1 MTHTNPHDGPYDPMD
16 NPEVAHE
23 DSDVNVRAILMSG
36 AGLLIVGVIVHV
48 LMWWLFAVFERQAA
62 ANDPQTSPL
71 AVPATDMPTTTAS
84 PYFGTA
90 AAPQL
95 LTNEPAVLLKHRATE
110 QQQLQ
115 TGGWVNQA
123 GGVARI
129 RRRHRQ
135 IVR

>member
-71 AVPATDMPTTTAS
+71 AVRKAS
-84 PYFGTA
+84 
-90 AAPQL
+90 L
-95 LTNEPAVLLKHRATE
+95 SNM
-110 QQQLQ
+110 
-115 TGGWVNQA
+115 
-123 GGVARI
+123 
-129 RRRHRQ
+129 RRTSSSRSFSNLS
-135 IVR
+135 